1 MATLIKQLA
10 KLDYQNKSRVSLVL
24 SERPLHEGQNHLL
37 CDDNISGFRN
47 WLVEVWMS
55 AGTGRVKISSFF
67 WRTGAKQVIQNT
79 NFFLLEINWLAARD
93 TPLSSS
99 KTTSNICATSCL
111 VLKSRGAPLKIE
123 NYHFEIHKKLR

>member
-67 WRTGAKQVIQNT
+67 WCTGAKAGNT
-79 NFFLLEINWLAARD
+79 KHWFFSAR
-93 TPLSSS
+93 
-99 KTTSNICATSCL
+99 N
-111 VLKSRGAPLKIE
+111 
-123 NYHFEIHKKLR
+123 